1 MMESQTTAFLD
12 EVAGVEEG
20 MTASSNEYENQD
32 VEVSADL
39 KGFLARPVRIASF
52 TWLESDATG
61 TFTQFDPWSLFLNNT
76 QIKYKLNNY
85 AFLRGNLKVKIVV
98 NASPFYYGAMRA
110 CYQPLPDF
118 KASTIRTDVTL
129 GRLIPHSQQP
139 GLWIHPQ
146 HSEGGVLTL
155 PFFYPKNFLRIGFAS
170 DVAGMGVLRMVSYTP
185 LASANGA
192 VGQGVSV
199 QLYAWMEDVC
209 LGGPTLGLAMQAQD
223 EYGTGVVSAPASTIA
238 AIAGRLRTVPLIG
251 KFATAT
257 EMGARAIS
265 GIAQLFGFTNVPV
278 IADTM
283 PYRQTPFPQMAS
295 SEIGYPVEKLTL
307 DPKNELTIDPTSV
320 GLGPEDELA
329 IQSLVGR
336 DSFLASS
343 TWSTTQAV
351 DTPLFTTRVT
361 PFQMQLDTA
370 GSGLVY
376 CTPVGMVAKMFAHW
390 RGDLIFTVKI
400 IASPFHKGRIQ
411 ISYDPANNSVQ
422 TTGVVGSAVYNAI
435 LDIGQDTEAEV
446 RVPYQ
451 QALAWLRVNGTL
463 SNANVPFT
471 TSASPGLVANDT
483 FDNGLLSVKVL
494 TLLTAP
500 IATSSVSVL
509 VFVRGADNLEFAN
522 PTDIGLDLTP
532 FSLQASPEPI
542 MLPMGVVS
550 DKPLQE
556 RNRVHF
562 GETIRSVRQ
571 VLRRSVWS
579 EMVWNTTANSSA
591 IQVFKWQTS
600 RWPSAYGYDPAGLDS
615 AVGTAVPASNFPF
628 SFAKLLPFHWVVNCF
643 LGMRGSGHVHFN
655 VQSPLPLTM
664 VTANRHNH
672 GEQQAA
678 YGIGNAAA
686 GTMSSNARV
695 YLLALHP
702 TAGGVAL
709 TNQQTQSGLSISVPS
724 YTQYKFQSTEMGNI
738 TAPPLSGSVGHDG
751 SSLETIDFIV
761 ATNASGNQN
770 LPTVRVNKYTAV
782 GTDFTVFF
790 FLNVPTWQYLPV
802 VPPAN

>member
-307 DPKNELTIDPTSV
+307 DPKN
-320 GLGPEDELA
+320 G
-329 IQSLVGR
+329 
-336 DSFLASS
+336 
-343 TWSTTQAV
+343 
-351 DTPLFTTRVT
+351 
-361 PFQMQLDTA
+361 
-370 GSGLVY
+370 
-376 CTPVGMVAKMFAHW
+376 
-390 RGDLIFTVKI
+390 
-400 IASPFHKGRIQ
+400 
-411 ISYDPANNSVQ
+411 
-422 TTGVVGSAVYNAI
+422 
-435 LDIGQDTEAEV
+435 
-446 RVPYQ
+446 
-451 QALAWLRVNGTL
+451 
-463 SNANVPFT
+463 
-471 TSASPGLVANDT
+471 
-483 FDNGLLSVKVL
+483 
-494 TLLTAP
+494 
-500 IATSSVSVL
+500 
-509 VFVRGADNLEFAN
+509 
-522 PTDIGLDLTP
+522 
-532 FSLQASPEPI
+532 
-542 MLPMGVVS
+542 
-550 DKPLQE
+550 
-556 RNRVHF
+556 
-562 GETIRSVRQ
+562 
-571 VLRRSVWS
+571 
-579 EMVWNTTANSSA
+579 
-591 IQVFKWQTS
+591 
-600 RWPSAYGYDPAGLDS
+600 
-615 AVGTAVPASNFPF
+615 
-628 SFAKLLPFHWVVNCF
+628 
-643 LGMRGSGHVHFN
+643 
-655 VQSPLPLTM
+655 
-664 VTANRHNH
+664 
-672 GEQQAA
+672 
-678 YGIGNAAA
+678 
-686 GTMSSNARV
+686 
-695 YLLALHP
+695 
-702 TAGGVAL
+702 
-709 TNQQTQSGLSISVPS
+709 
-724 YTQYKFQSTEMGNI
+724 
-738 TAPPLSGSVGHDG
+738 
-751 SSLETIDFIV
+751 
-761 ATNASGNQN
+761 
-770 LPTVRVNKYTAV
+770 
-782 GTDFTVFF
+782 
-790 FLNVPTWQYLPV
+790 
-802 VPPAN
+802 